1 MSALLVLLLA
11 AAAPAP
17 VSVSATPAK
26 TEVTVGE
33 PFGVEL
39 AASGPAGTTYTFPA
53 ATGDDQVELRLLPAP
68 ASPAPAPGRASYQA
82 AVFALENP
90 QLPPVTVRYRL
101 ADGSEGEARSA
112 PVPLKV
118 GTLLPKDPK
127 EQSPADIRGPLS
139 LEVGRAFWVGA
150 ALAVLALAG
159 LLAWLV
165 RRRRRAAPAA
175 APAADDTVFVHPAN
189 LPAPGEPVRANG
201 FTSEPLGWKAW
212 LPVLDVAQASEHQLA
227 VLKASHPT
235 ATSSDY
241 YLTLGWQPRI
251 LEERSAAFNAIMYA
265 PGGLSRAERE
275 LASTVV
281 SRVNGCV
288 YCAAVHALRFE
299 QLARRNDVIVQVF
312 EDPERAGTQ
321 ARERAIVRASI
332 ALTRGPGTFDA
343 SALREVRAA
352 GLDALEIID
361 LVHAIAIFAWAN
373 RLMLNLGEP
382 VFP

>member
-1 MSALLVLLLA
+1 MSALLLLLLA
-11 AAAPAP
+11 AATPGP

-33 PFGVEL
+33 PFAVEL
-39 AASGPAGTTYTFPA
+39 AASGPAGTTYAFPA

-175 APAADDTVFVHPAN
+175 TPARPATPPDVEALAELEALLSSDALARGDYRAFYIALATVAKRYLERRLGAPVLEMTSAEMAAFLRDHAHAAPFQSAVRELSGAADQVKFA
-189 LPAPGEPVRANG
+189 
-201 FTSEPLGWKAW
+201 
-212 LPVLDVAQASEHQLA
+212 
-227 VLKASHPT
+227 
-235 ATSSDY
+235 
-241 YLTLGWQPRI
+241 
-251 LEERSAAFNAIMYA
+251 
-265 PGGLSRAERE
+265 RAEAQRAE
-275 LASTVV
+275 AERHV
-281 SRVNGCV
+281 
-288 YCAAVHALRFE
+288 AAVRE
-299 QLARRNDVIVQVF
+299 IV
-312 EDPERAGTQ
+312 
-321 ARERAIVRASI
+321 
-332 ALTRGPGTFDA
+332 
-343 SALREVRAA
+343 A
-352 GLDALEIID
+352 GLEA
-361 LVHAIAIFAWAN
+361 
-373 RLMLNLGEP
+373 RLRPAGGGAA
-382 VFP
+382 